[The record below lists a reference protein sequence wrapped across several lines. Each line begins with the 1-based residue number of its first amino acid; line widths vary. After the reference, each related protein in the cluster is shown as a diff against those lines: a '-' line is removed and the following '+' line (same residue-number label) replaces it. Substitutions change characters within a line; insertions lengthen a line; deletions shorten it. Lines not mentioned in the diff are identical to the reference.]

1 MISSTKI
8 NKSKRPKSVGKSCR
22 FPNNKNVF
30 GYMRVQDDGGAP
42 AYPARVGAARPGDY
56 TPITT
61 GSAGIKT
68 PENGQ
73 QLYEFVPEYD
83 ALNH

>member
-1 MISSTKI
+1 
-8 NKSKRPKSVGKSCR
+8 
-22 FPNNKNVF
+22 
-30 GYMRVQDDGGAP
+30 MRVQDDGGAP